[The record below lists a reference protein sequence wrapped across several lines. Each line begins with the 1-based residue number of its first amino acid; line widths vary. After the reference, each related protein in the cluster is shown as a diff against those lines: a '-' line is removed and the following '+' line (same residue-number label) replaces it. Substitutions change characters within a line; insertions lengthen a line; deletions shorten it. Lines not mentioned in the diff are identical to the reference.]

1 MSAIPTAV
9 TKRLI
14 SAVPT
19 FKKIL
24 TKAKERDVNESDTV
38 TIVVDML
45 DKIFGFD
52 RYAEITKEYSIQG
65 TYCDLAIK
73 TEKGIEYL
81 IEVKSIGIE
90 LQDKH
95 LRQAVN
101 YAAREGIQWI
111 VLTNGIQWQ
120 IHRVFLEPS
129 VRNERLFTIDLE
141 TINPRQKDHQELL
154 FLLCK
159 RGVAKD
165 LIGDYYKYKQ
175 SVNRYTIGALLL
187 TDAVVSVVRREL
199 RKFKPAVKVNTEY
212 ILELIQNEVIKREIL
227 ESETGIDARKQL
239 ARHIKRAKKTKTKET
254 ESPAEEIQS
263 AYPQSDSETE
273 AHYGVDNTN
282 PEDGS
287 LL

>member
-14 SAVPT
+14 SVVPK
-19 FKKIL
+19 FKRIL
-24 TKAKERDVNESDTV
+24 AGAKERDVNESDTV

-52 RYAEITKEYSIQG
+52 RYAEITKEYSIKG
-65 TYCDLAIK
+65 TYCDLAIR

-101 YAAREGIQWI
+101 YAAREGVQWI

-165 LIGDYYKYKQ
+165 LIGDFYKYKQ
-175 SVNRYTIGALLL
+175 SVNRHTIGTLLL
-187 TDAVVSVVRREL
+187 TDAVVAVVRREL
-199 RKFKPAVKVNTEY
+199 RKFKPAVKVNTED
-212 ILELIQNEVIKREIL
+212 IRDLMKHEVIKREVL
-227 ESETGIDARKQL
+227 ESEAGIDAKKQF
-239 ARHIKRAKKTKTKET
+239 ARHIKRAKKTKAKET
-254 ESPAEEIQS
+254 KSTVKETQS
-263 AYPQSDSETE
+263 ADTQSDSETE